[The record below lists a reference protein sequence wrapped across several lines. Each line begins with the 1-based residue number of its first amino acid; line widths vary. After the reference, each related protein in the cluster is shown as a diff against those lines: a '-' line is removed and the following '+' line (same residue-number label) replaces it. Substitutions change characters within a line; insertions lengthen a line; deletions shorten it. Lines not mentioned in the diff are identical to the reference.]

1 MPRSSGVYSRVSGTP
16 YVYDTDIDEV
26 VVNSEMDDIASALTQ
41 SIARDG
47 QTTIT
52 ANIPFSNNKI
62 TGLGAGTARTDA
74 ASLATI
80 QDGTGVYV
88 GTVGGTADVITL
100 TPSPAIASYAAGQLF
115 AFIASGANTTSV
127 TVNVSGLG
135 AKAITKN
142 GTTAL
147 VAGDIPSGFLAT
159 IRYDGTRFQLV
170 GAKDV
175 FTGGALTSDITM
187 SGASIIEAEG
197 AAVTAAATTDIWAT
211 DGNTRHVTGNTTI
224 TSFGTAPQAGARMKL
239 IFDGTPQLTQGTNL
253 NLNGGGA
260 NITIEADDWAE
271 VYADTT
277 TQFDVVV
284 HRKSGLPVTNNTI
297 SILNTSVT
305 VSDTGTDGK
314 ITKTVDG
321 VVISEETDTSRT
333 STIDGGTALIPE
345 FKVRAW
351 CVFDGT
357 TAGTNSPTAG
367 GNITNITRNATGDY
381 TLNFTTALPDGNY
394 EVSGSGTGGTTSAIT
409 VNIAAANAGSAP
421 TTKSTTQV
429 RVYVGN
435 SSGGVDCKQ
444 ITIKVVR

>member
-1 MPRSSGVYSRVSGTP
+1 MAQTDRDGATTTPNAPPAYLTWRGVWDTGLSYTIYDTFFYGGSSYIVLATHTSGVFATDLASGLF
-16 YVYDTDIDEV
+16 EL
-26 VVNSEMDDIASALTQ
+26 MAAQ
-41 SIARDG
+41 G
-47 QTTIT
+47 T
-52 ANIPFSNNKI
+52 A
-62 TGLGAGTARTDA
+62 GAGMGDMLAANNLSEVNPAVARGNLNA
-74 ASLATI
+74 ALEDS
-80 QDGTGVYV
+80 
-88 GTVGGTADVITL
+88 
-100 TPSPAIASYAAGQLF
+100 
-115 AFIASGANTTSV
+115 
-127 TVNVSGLG
+127 
-135 AKAITKN
+135 
-142 GTTAL
+142 
-147 VAGDIPSGFLAT
+147 
-159 IRYDGTRFQLV
+159 
-170 GAKDV
+170 
-175 FTGGALTSDITM
+175 
-187 SGASIIEAEG
+187 EG
-197 AAVTAAATTDIWAT
+197 AAVTAAATTNIWAA

-239 IFDGTPQLTQGTNL
+239 IFDGTPLLTQGANL

-260 NITIEADDWAE
+260 NVQIEADDWAE

-277 TQFDVVV
+277 TQFDVIV

-357 TAGTNSPTAG
+357 TAGTNAPTAG

-394 EVSGSGTGGTTSAIT
+394 EVSGSGTAGTTSAIT